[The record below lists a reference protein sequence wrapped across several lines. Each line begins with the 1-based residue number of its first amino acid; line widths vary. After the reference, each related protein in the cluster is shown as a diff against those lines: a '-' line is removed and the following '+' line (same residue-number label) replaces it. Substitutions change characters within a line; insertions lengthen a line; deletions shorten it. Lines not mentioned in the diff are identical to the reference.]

1 MTERYLYQE
10 LTEKIIGLAMEVHK
24 QLGPGFLEGIYEEA
38 FIYELT
44 KAGLVCE
51 KQKEFTIHY
60 KGIVLAKKL
69 RCDLVVEG
77 KVIVENKS
85 IAEIAPIDE
94 VQLVSYLKAS
104 KITDSA
110 RRWVVMALRENGQE
124 VIKTVYGRKDASRH
138 VHYKGWQPH
147 VKRERIRPRSNRV

>member
-104 KITDSA
+104 KLEVGLLFNFGKKSLQFKRRILTPKKSA
-110 RRWVVMALRENGQE
+110 QSV
-124 VIKTVYGRKDASRH
+124 
-138 VHYKGWQPH
+138 
-147 VKRERIRPRSNRV
+147 